1 MAGSRLL
8 DDRGEIEGKALGLR
22 WKIIRKE
29 DEVTSVW
36 SQFQV
41 SVIHLPCTDPAW
53 TCRARIN
60 FYKWAS
66 AIKDLVPAVPISFD
80 YTSRSKLRAMVHS
93 KRVEESKPQ
102 VMAFYITSF
111 NSW

>member
-1 MAGSRLL
+1 MLRVKLLMAGSRLL

-41 SVIHLPCTDPAW
+41 SVPQLPCTDPA
-53 TCRARIN
+53 
-60 FYKWAS
+60 
-66 AIKDLVPAVPISFD
+66 
-80 YTSRSKLRAMVHS
+80 
-93 KRVEESKPQ
+93 
-102 VMAFYITSF
+102 
-111 NSW
+111 